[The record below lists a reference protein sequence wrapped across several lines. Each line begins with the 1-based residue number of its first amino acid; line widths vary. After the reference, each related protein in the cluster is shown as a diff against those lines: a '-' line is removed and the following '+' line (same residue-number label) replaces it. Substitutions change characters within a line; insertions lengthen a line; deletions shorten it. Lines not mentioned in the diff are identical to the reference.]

1 MDSLTYIAIAS
12 IVVAGLT
19 TGFGTMG
26 PALAEGRAVATALT
40 ALAQQPD
47 ASATITRT
55 LFVGLAMIE
64 STAIYCFVVSMIL
77 IFANPFWNAAIA
89 QAAKAA
95 GKYGML
101 IDWFTVGAQVLNF
114 IVLGWLMKHFLY
126 KPVLD
131 AIDAREKRIASQL
144 ADADK
149 KKAAALGER
158 AELKQKN
165 EAFDQQRAAL
175 LDKATAEANGE
186 RQKLLDAARQAA
198 DALTASHQQK
208 MASDAKELGQALR
221 QRTQDEVFAVA
232 RQALADLATASLE
245 ASACELFIARL
256 QMLEGPPLDYMA
268 AALKASR
275 DGALVRTA
283 FELPVAQRTALHK
296 AVNDV
301 FAMKVTLR
309 YEVAPALVSGIE
321 LSAHGQKFAW
331 SIDGYL
337 ASLERGVAELLKAP
351 AKPDKKPE
359 APATP
364 AAPVEPKAPEAANAP
379 APKSTPEPPAEP
391 APRPA

>member
-1 MDSLTYIAIAS
+1 
-12 IVVAGLT
+12 
-19 TGFGTMG
+19 
-26 PALAEGRAVATALT
+26 
-40 ALAQQPD
+40 
-47 ASATITRT
+47 
-55 LFVGLAMIE
+55 
-64 STAIYCFVVSMIL
+64 
-77 IFANPFWNAAIA
+77 
-89 QAAKAA
+89 
-95 GKYGML
+95 ML

-114 IVLGWLMKHFLY
+114 IVLVGLMKHFLY

-131 AIDAREKRIASQL
+131 AIDAREKHIASQL

-158 AELKQKN
+158 ADLKQKN

-175 LDKATAEANGE
+175 LQKATAEAGDE
-186 RQKLLDAARQAA
+186 RQKLLDAARKAA

-221 QRTQDEVFAVA
+221 QRTQEEVFDVA
-232 RQALADLATASLE
+232 RQALTDLATASLE
-245 ASACELFIARL
+245 ASACELFITRL

-283 FELPVAQRTALHK
+283 FELPAAQRTALHK

-301 FAMKVTLR
+301 FAMKVSLR
-309 YEVAPALVSGIE
+309 YEVAPQLVSGIE

-337 ASLERGVAELLKAP
+337 ASLDRGVAELLKPA
-351 AKPDKKPE
+351 AKPDKKPK
-359 APATP
+359 APAAAAEP
-364 AAPVEPKAPEAANAP
+364 AAPVAPVAPKAPAAADAP
-379 APKSTPEPPAEP
+379 APKSAPEPPAEP
-391 APRPA
+391 APHPA